1 MTAQMKEVVS
11 CLKALR
17 SDMHDAAETG
27 AAEQLDWAIG
37 KIEEEIAN
45 AEAGEDVR
53 ECSQRSLEYFGVAL
67 RYIPTLISL
76 LNLFSE

>member
-11 CLKALR
+11 CLTALR
-17 SDMHDAAETG
+17 SYMHDAAETG
-27 AAEQLDWAIG
+27 AAEQLDWVIG
-37 KIEEEIAN
+37 KIEEEIAKAESGEN
-45 AEAGEDVR
+45 AR

-76 LNLFSE
+76 FNWFSE